1 MLKINRLKIKIT
13 ATNKVY
19 QFDECFSSG
28 LNIIA
33 SDDNTRG
40 KSSVLIAIYY
50 CLGFEEIIGGLN
62 EKVLTSA
69 YKNQIEDKDTS
80 WPVLESGAYLEIS
93 NGTDEITIYRSAKHE
108 TRDSKL
114 VTVYFSKLDYIYN
127 VDTTSEDY
135 YVHMKFAATNRS
147 GFHTFLEKFLQ
158 IELPL
163 VPASDGV
170 DRKLYLQLVFAAM
183 FIEQKNGWSG
193 IYSGMPYLA
202 IKDAKKRVT
211 EFILALETFE
221 NERKR
226 NQLLNKERYQKE
238 QWKNLF
244 AEMRVF
250 QSSAQC
256 YVKNIPQIPE
266 ILPEKFEKNVAIVRM
281 VGDNVGIDEWISQL
295 QEEHD
300 TLKTVRPRVIDNYD
314 ELQNELQ
321 EVEKVIEENNN
332 EIHTIQQELNIT
344 TRKIQEINKN
354 LDVIKQDI
362 TNNKD
367 AKKLKILGSNLGA
380 ESFQGRCPVCN
391 QKIQDSL
398 LPVQHDTNV
407 MSIEETINHLTAQKE
422 MFEFAYEYQTNRKQ
436 QLSTALDNIR
446 NVQMKLYRLAKSL
459 RRDLYSVDE
468 DLSETIIY
476 KRMSIEHKIQE
487 LEDFKNK
494 ISNIVDRFK
503 DLSVNWKKLLQEKAQ
518 LPEKGFNDKDRTKLT
533 ELKKNFICNL
543 QDYEYT
549 SISNVRAIEISD
561 DNYLPVIDNFDM
573 KFDSSAS
580 DNVRAIWAYT
590 MALLQTSE
598 KCGGNHPGLLI
609 FDEPAQ
615 HSIGAVD
622 TKAFFD
628 SILNL
633 GDNCQVIIGITINNA
648 DIREVIS
655 EIGEEKC
662 NVVNIGEKAFE

>member
-1 MLKINRLKIKIT
+1 MLRINRLKIKIT

-135 YVHMKFAATNRS
+135 YVHMKFAA
-147 GFHTFLEKFLQ
+147 
-158 IELPL
+158 
-163 VPASDGV
+163 
-170 DRKLYLQLVFAAM
+170 M

-202 IKDAKKRVT
+202 IKDAKKRIT

-238 QWKNLF
+238 QWKNLY
-244 AEMRVF
+244 AEMRVL
-250 QSSAQC
+250 QSSVQC
-256 YVKNIPQIPE
+256 YVKNIPQTPE
-266 ILPEKFEKNVAIVRM
+266 ILPEEFEKNVAIVRM
-281 VGDNVGIDEWISQL
+281 VGDNVGIDDWISQL

-300 TLKTVRPRVIDNYD
+300 TLKTVRPRIIDNYD

-332 EIHTIQQELNIT
+332 EIHTIQQDLHVT

-354 LDVIKQDI
+354 LDVIRQDI

-367 AKKLKILGSNLGA
+367 AKKLKMLGSNLGS

-407 MSIEETINHLTAQKE
+407 MSIDETINHLTAQKE
-422 MFEFAYEYQTNRKQ
+422 MFEFAYEYQVNRKQ
-436 QLSTALDNIR
+436 QLNIALDNIR
-446 NVQMKLYRLAKSL
+446 NAQMKLYRLAKSL

-476 KRMSIEHKIQE
+476 KRMSIEHRIQE

-494 ISNIVDRFK
+494 ISNIVERFK
-503 DLSVNWKKLLQEKAQ
+503 ELSENWKKLLQEKAQ
-518 LPEKGFNDKDRTKLT
+518 LPEKGFNDKDRKKLT
-533 ELKKNFICNL
+533 RLKKNFIRDL

-549 SISNVRAIEISD
+549 SISNVSAIEISD

>member
-238 QWKNLF
+238 QWKNLY
-244 AEMRVF
+244 AEMRVL
-250 QSSAQC
+250 QSSVQC
-256 YVKNIPQIPE
+256 YVKNIPQTPE
-266 ILPEKFEKNVAIVRM
+266 ILPEEFEKNVAIVRM
-281 VGDNVGIDEWISQL
+281 VGDNVGIDDWISQL

-321 EVEKVIEENNN
+321 EVEKVIEENND
-332 EIHTIQQELNIT
+332 EIHTIQQDLNIT
-344 TRKIQEINKN
+344 TRKIQKINKN
-354 LDVIKQDI
+354 LDVIQQDI
-362 TNNKD
+362 ANNKD
-367 AKKLKILGSNLGA
+367 AKKLKMLGSNLGA

-446 NVQMKLYRLAKSL
+446 NIQMKLYRLAKSL

-518 LPEKGFNDKDRTKLT
+518 LPEKGFNDKDRKKLT
-533 ELKKNFICNL
+533 ELKKNFIRNL

-549 SISNVRAIEISD
+549 SISNVSAIEISD

>member
-158 IELPL
+158 VELPL

-662 NVVNIGEKAFE
+662 NVVNIGEKAFV

>member
-1 MLKINRLKIKIT
+1 MLKIYRLKIKIT

-662 NVVNIGEKAFE
+662 NVVNIGEKAFV

>member
-1 MLKINRLKIKIT
+1 MLRINRLKIKIT

-202 IKDAKKRVT
+202 IKDAKKRIT

-238 QWKNLF
+238 QWKNLY
-244 AEMRVF
+244 AEMRVL
-250 QSSAQC
+250 QSSVQC
-256 YVKNIPQIPE
+256 YVKNIPQTPE
-266 ILPEKFEKNVAIVRM
+266 ILPEEFEKNVAIVRM
-281 VGDNVGIDEWISQL
+281 VGDNVGIDDWISQL

-300 TLKTVRPRVIDNYD
+300 TLKTVRPRIIDNYD

-662 NVVNIGEKAFE
+662 NVVNIGEKAFV

>member
-69 YKNQIEDKDTS
+69 YKNKIEDKDTS

-163 VPASDGV
+163 VPASDSV

-238 QWKNLF
+238 QWKNLY
-244 AEMRVF
+244 AEMRVL
-250 QSSAQC
+250 QSSVQC
-256 YVKNIPQIPE
+256 YVKNIPQTPE
-266 ILPEKFEKNVAIVRM
+266 ILPEEFEKNVAIVRM
-281 VGDNVGIDEWISQL
+281 VGDNVGIDDWISQL

-321 EVEKVIEENNN
+321 EVEKVIEENND
-332 EIHTIQQELNIT
+332 EIHTIQQDLNIT
-344 TRKIQEINKN
+344 TRKIQKINKN
-354 LDVIKQDI
+354 LDVIQQDI
-362 TNNKD
+362 ANNKD
-367 AKKLKILGSNLGA
+367 AKKLKMLGSNLGA

-446 NVQMKLYRLAKSL
+446 NIQMKLYRLAKSL

-533 ELKKNFICNL
+533 ELKKNFIRNL

>member
-114 VTVYFSKLDYIYN
+114 VTVYFSKLDDIYN
-127 VDTTSEDY
+127 ADTTSEDY
-135 YVHMKFAATNRS
+135 YVHMPYAATNKS

-244 AEMRVF
+244 AEMRVL

-256 YVKNIPQIPE
+256 YVKNIPQTPE
-266 ILPEKFEKNVAIVRM
+266 ILPDKFEKNVAIVRM
-281 VGDNVGIDEWISQL
+281 VGDNVEIDEWISQL

-332 EIHTIQQELNIT
+332 EIHTTQQELNIT

-407 MSIEETINHLTAQKE
+407 MSIDETINHLTAQKE
-422 MFEFAYEYQTNRKQ
+422 MFEFAYEYQVNRKQ
-436 QLSTALDNIR
+436 QLNIALDNIR
-446 NVQMKLYRLAKSL
+446 NAQMKLYRLAKSL

-476 KRMSIEHKIQE
+476 KRMSIEHRIQE
-487 LEDFKNK
+487 LEGFKNK
-494 ISNIVDRFK
+494 ISNIVERFK
-503 DLSVNWKKLLQEKAQ
+503 ELSENWKKLLQEKAQ
-518 LPEKGFNDKDRTKLT
+518 LPEKGFNDKDRKKLT
-533 ELKKNFICNL
+533 RLKKNFIRDL

-549 SISNVRAIEISD
+549 SISNVSAIEISD

-662 NVVNIGEKAFE
+662 NVVNIGEKAFV

>member
-238 QWKNLF
+238 QWKNLY
-244 AEMRVF
+244 AEMRVL
-250 QSSAQC
+250 QSSVQC
-256 YVKNIPQIPE
+256 YVKNIPQTPEIIPE
-266 ILPEKFEKNVAIVRM
+266 EFEKNVAIVRM
-281 VGDNVGIDEWISQL
+281 VGDNVGIDDWISQL

-300 TLKTVRPRVIDNYD
+300 TLKTVRPRIIDNYD

-332 EIHTIQQELNIT
+332 EIHTIQQDLHVT

-354 LDVIKQDI
+354 LDVIRQDI

-367 AKKLKILGSNLGA
+367 AKKLKMLGSNLGS

-407 MSIEETINHLTAQKE
+407 MSIDETINHLTAQKE
-422 MFEFAYEYQTNRKQ
+422 MFEFAYEYQVNRKQ
-436 QLSTALDNIR
+436 QLNIALDNIR
-446 NVQMKLYRLAKSL
+446 NAQMKLYRLAKSL

-476 KRMSIEHKIQE
+476 KRMSIEHRIQE

-494 ISNIVDRFK
+494 ISNIVERFK
-503 DLSVNWKKLLQEKAQ
+503 ELRENWKKLLQEKAQ
-518 LPEKGFNDKDRTKLT
+518 LPEKGFNDKDRKKLT
-533 ELKKNFICNL
+533 RLKKNFIRDL

-549 SISNVRAIEISD
+549 SISNVSAIEISD

-662 NVVNIGEKAFE
+662 NVVNIGEKAFV

>member
-580 DNVRAIWAYT
+580 DNARAIWAYT

-662 NVVNIGEKAFE
+662 NVVNIGEKAFV

>member
-40 KSSVLIAIYY
+40 KSSVLIVIYY

-662 NVVNIGEKAFE
+662 NVVNIGEKAFV

>member
-615 HSIGAVD
+615 RSIGAVD

-662 NVVNIGEKAFE
+662 NVVNIGEKAFV

>member
-19 QFDECFSSG
+19 QFDECFNSG

-93 NGTDEITIYRSAKHE
+93 NETDEITIYRSAKNE

-114 VTVYFSKLDYIYN
+114 VTVYFSKLDEIYN
-127 VDTTSEDY
+127 ADTTSEDY
-135 YVHMKFAATNRS
+135 YVHMPYAATNKS

-221 NERKR
+221 NDRKR

-244 AEMRVF
+244 AEMRVL

-256 YVKNIPQIPE
+256 YVKNIPQTPE

-295 QEEHD
+295 KEEHD

-662 NVVNIGEKAFE
+662 NVVNIGEKAFV

>member
-648 DIREVIS
+648 DIWEVIS

-662 NVVNIGEKAFE
+662 NVVNIGEKAFV

>member
-321 EVEKVIEENNN
+321 EVEKVIGENNN

-662 NVVNIGEKAFE
+662 NVVNIGEKAFV

>member
-422 MFEFAYEYQTNRKQ
+422 MFELAYEYQTNRKQ

>member
-80 WPVLESGAYLEIS
+80 WPVLESGVYLEIS

-238 QWKNLF
+238 QWKNLY
-244 AEMRVF
+244 AEMRVL
-250 QSSAQC
+250 QSSVQC
-256 YVKNIPQIPE
+256 YVKNIPQTPE
-266 ILPEKFEKNVAIVRM
+266 ILPEEFEKNVAIVRM
-281 VGDNVGIDEWISQL
+281 VGDNVGIDDWICQL
-295 QEEHD
+295 QGEHD
-300 TLKTVRPRVIDNYD
+300 TLKTVRPRIIDNYD

-332 EIHTIQQELNIT
+332 EIHTIQQDLHVT

-354 LDVIKQDI
+354 LDVIRQDI

-367 AKKLKILGSNLGA
+367 AKKLKMLGSNLRS

-407 MSIEETINHLTAQKE
+407 MSIDETINHLTAQKE
-422 MFEFAYEYQTNRKQ
+422 MFEFAYEYQVNRKQ
-436 QLSTALDNIR
+436 QLNIALDNIR
-446 NVQMKLYRLAKSL
+446 NAQMKLYRLAKSL

-648 DIREVIS
+648 DIRGVIS

>member
-19 QFDECFSSG
+19 QFDECF
-28 LNIIA
+28 IA

-69 YKNQIEDKDTS
+69 YKNKIEDKDTS

-127 VDTTSEDY
+127 VDT
-135 YVHMKFAATNRS
+135 NRS
-147 GFHTFLEKFLQ
+147 GFHTFLEQFLQ

-238 QWKNLF
+238 QWKNLY
-244 AEMRVF
+244 AEMRVL
-250 QSSAQC
+250 QSSVQC
-256 YVKNIPQIPE
+256 YVKNIPQTPE
-266 ILPEKFEKNVAIVRM
+266 ILPEEFEKNVAIVRM
-281 VGDNVGIDEWISQL
+281 VGDNVGIDDWISQL

-321 EVEKVIEENNN
+321 EVEKVIEEN
-332 EIHTIQQELNIT
+332 
-344 TRKIQEINKN
+344 
-354 LDVIKQDI
+354 IK
-362 TNNKD
+362 T
-367 AKKLKILGSNLGA
+367 L
-380 ESFQGRCPVCN
+380 
-391 QKIQDSL
+391 
-398 LPVQHDTNV
+398 
-407 MSIEETINHLTAQKE
+407 M
-422 MFEFAYEYQTNRKQ
+422 
-436 QLSTALDNIR
+436 
-446 NVQMKLYRLAKSL
+446 
-459 RRDLYSVDE
+459 
-468 DLSETIIY
+468 
-476 KRMSIEHKIQE
+476 
-487 LEDFKNK
+487 
-494 ISNIVDRFK
+494 
-503 DLSVNWKKLLQEKAQ
+503 
-518 LPEKGFNDKDRTKLT
+518 
-533 ELKKNFICNL
+533 
-543 QDYEYT
+543 
-549 SISNVRAIEISD
+549 
-561 DNYLPVIDNFDM
+561 
-573 KFDSSAS
+573 
-580 DNVRAIWAYT
+580 
-590 MALLQTSE
+590 
-598 KCGGNHPGLLI
+598 
-609 FDEPAQ
+609 
-615 HSIGAVD
+615 
-622 TKAFFD
+622 
-628 SILNL
+628 
-633 GDNCQVIIGITINNA
+633 
-648 DIREVIS
+648 
-655 EIGEEKC
+655 
-662 NVVNIGEKAFE
+662 

>member
-114 VTVYFSKLDYIYN
+114 VTVYFSKLDDIYN
-127 VDTTSEDY
+127 ADTTSEDY
-135 YVHMKFAATNRS
+135 YVHMPYAATNKS

-244 AEMRVF
+244 AEMRVL

-256 YVKNIPQIPE
+256 YVKNIPQTPE
-266 ILPEKFEKNVAIVRM
+266 ILPDKFEKNVAIVRM

-332 EIHTIQQELNIT
+332 EIHTTQQELNIT

-407 MSIEETINHLTAQKE
+407 MSIDETINHLTAQKE
-422 MFEFAYEYQTNRKQ
+422 MFEFAYEYQVNRKQ
-436 QLSTALDNIR
+436 QLNIALDNIR
-446 NVQMKLYRLAKSL
+446 NAQMKLYRLAKSL

-476 KRMSIEHKIQE
+476 KRMSIEHRIQE

-494 ISNIVDRFK
+494 ISNIVERFK
-503 DLSVNWKKLLQEKAQ
+503 ELSENWKKLLQEKAQ
-518 LPEKGFNDKDRTKLT
+518 LPEKGFNDKDRKKLT
-533 ELKKNFICNL
+533 RLKKNFIRDL

-549 SISNVRAIEISD
+549 SISNVSAIEISD

-633 GDNCQVIIGITINNA
+633 GDNGQVIIGITINNA

-662 NVVNIGEKAFE
+662 NVVNIGEKAFV

>member
-459 RRDLYSVDE
+459 RRDMYSVDE

-662 NVVNIGEKAFE
+662 NVVNIGEKAFV

>member
-221 NERKR
+221 NEWKR

-244 AEMRVF
+244 AEMRVL

-256 YVKNIPQIPE
+256 YVKNIPQTPE

-533 ELKKNFICNL
+533 ELKKNFIRNL

-549 SISNVRAIEISD
+549 SISNVSAIEISD

-662 NVVNIGEKAFE
+662 NVVNIGEKAFV